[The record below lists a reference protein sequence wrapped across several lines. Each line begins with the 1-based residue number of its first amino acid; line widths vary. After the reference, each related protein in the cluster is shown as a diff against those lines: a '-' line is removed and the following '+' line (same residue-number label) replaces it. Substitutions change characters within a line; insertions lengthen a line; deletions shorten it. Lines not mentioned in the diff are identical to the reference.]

1 MSASERFAPRL
12 SLAAGLVGAI
22 VLVAACS
29 SAGGAS
35 TAPSSAP
42 SAAPSVA
49 ASAEPS
55 ASAAAGGK
63 GGYGGGDYG
72 GTASASPAASTASGG
87 ETYTIAVSSSTLGKF
102 LTGEDGK
109 TLYTFK
115 ADTANTSNC
124 GPGACAD
131 NWPAL
136 FVDDSDTLK
145 AGAGVTGALTT
156 FTRSDGKK
164 QAAYNGAPLYY
175 FVGDSKAG
183 DTNGQGVANKWYV
196 AAP

>member
-12 SLAAGLVGAI
+12 SLAAGLVGAV

-35 TAPSSAP
+35 TAPSSAA
-42 SAAPSVA
+42 STAPSVA
-49 ASAEPS
+49 ASVEPS
-55 ASAAAGGK
+55 TSAAAGGGK

-72 GTASASPAASTASGG
+72 TSGSPAASTASGG
-87 ETYTIAVSSSTLGKF
+87 ETYTIAVASSTLGKF
-102 LTGEDGK
+102 LTGEDGR

-124 GPGACAD
+124 TTGTCAD

-136 FVDDSDTLK
+136 FVDDSDTLT
-145 AGAGVTGALTT
+145 AGTGVTGELTT

>member
-1 MSASERFAPRL
+1 MSASEGFAPRL

-42 SAAPSVA
+42 STAPSVA

-55 ASAAAGGK
+55 TSAAAGGK
-63 GGYGGGDYG
+63 GGYGGGDY

-87 ETYTIAVSSSTLGKF
+87 ETYTIAVASSSLGKF

-115 ADTANTSNC
+115 ADAANTSNC

-136 FVDDSDTLK
+136 FVDSSDTLK
-145 AGAGVTGALTT
+145 AGAGVTGKLTT
-156 FTRSDGKK
+156 FTRSDGKM

-175 FVGDSKAG
+175 FIGDSKAG
-183 DTNGQGVANKWYV
+183 DTNGQGIANKWYV